1 MGQILAEAL
10 EKGALSFEDKIQ
22 ILTKILAALHHA
34 HGRDV
39 VHGDIKP
46 SNIYLCGDGTIKLM
60 DVGLARVQSAELLI
74 ASGNVLSI
82 PYYVSPEQL
91 KGETVDRRSDIYSTG
106 VMAYEMLSGR
116 RPFEPDDE
124 TIPSVTSKVISE
136 APKPMDTD
144 LSRTLPEIEA
154 IVSKAMA
161 KSPDDR
167 YQSAGEMHVALAS
180 FLNSS
185 QARLTA
191 IEAAAAPLTFGTL
204 PTQLAGT
211 SQQQGSR
218 GAEALAKAANWWFA
232 GGVAAAVV
240 AVILL
245 GRPGAEMK
253 NAGVP
258 GGVVEPPAEA
268 PTPSPVSAP
277 RATLSPAPVASAV
290 AASSKSVP
298 GKKSTTGSLPV
309 SGAVAIGAAPKPVE
323 IPAVARDLGS
333 KALSNDTDRSAA
345 ARELRVPLGV
355 RMANAIAISGNESA
369 KELQK
374 KIDSGDTYTVDARAV
389 TRFVSRY
396 LEDQLTAQQLE
407 EIGDLLEGGEF
418 LEYVGPGS
426 DGVLAQV
433 VYEFSTPAPNR
444 PITKEAA
451 ERWLGLLAG

>member
-10 EKGALSFEDKIQ
+10 EKGALSFEDKLQ
-22 ILTKILAALHHA
+22 ILTKILAALQHA

-60 DVGLARVQSAELLI
+60 DVGLARVHSADSLT
-74 ASGNVLSI
+74 ASGNVLGI
-82 PYYVSPEQL
+82 PYYASPEQL
-91 KGETVDRRSDIYSTG
+91 KGETVDRRTDIYSTG

-124 TIPSVTSKVISE
+124 TIPSMTSKVISE

-167 YQSAGEMHVALAS
+167 YQSAGEMHVALTS

-211 SQQQGSR
+211 PPPQGRR

-232 GGVAAAVV
+232 GAVAAAVV

-245 GRPGAEMK
+245 GRPGAEME

-258 GGVVEPPAEA
+258 GGVVGSPAEA
-268 PTPSPVSAP
+268 ATPSPVSAP
-277 RATLSPAPVASAV
+277 RATLSPAPAPVA
-290 AASSKSVP
+290 
-298 GKKSTTGSLPV
+298 
-309 SGAVAIGAAPKPVE
+309 
-323 IPAVARDLGS
+323 
-333 KALSNDTDRSAA
+333 DRSAA

-355 RMANAIAISGNESA
+355 RMANTIAISGNESA

-389 TRFVSRY
+389 TRIVSRY
-396 LEDQLTAQQLE
+396 LEDKLTAQQLE

-426 DGVLAQV
+426 DGVIAQV